1 MAEGDG
7 EGEAEDDA
15 DQDAEDSADDKSD
28 CQYKVPHYITVYITL
43 PNGDEEIITD
53 FEICFTDKTTR
64 SGEAAEKAKED
75 DNGKNKDDNAGDN
88 NNNKED
94 TADMENIEFEFKLA
108 KLVNYIK
115 KQGYPVE
122 NSFVSYY
129 SADFQVQVNCGL
141 DPISPAIT
149 ICPTDLEEN

>member
-1 MAEGDG
+1 MADKSLLRKANEEHSEDPEDIVAEGDG
-7 EGEAEDDA
+7 EGDAEDDA

-28 CQYKVPHYITVYITL
+28 CQYKVPHFITVYITL

-75 DNGKNKDDNAGDN
+75 EHAKNKDDAGDN
-88 NNNKED
+88 FNNKD
-94 TADMENIEFEFKLA
+94 DSADMENIEFEFKLS
-108 KLVNYIK
+108 KLVNFIK

-129 SADFQVQVNCGL
+129 SADFQV
-141 DPISPAIT
+141 
-149 ICPTDLEEN
+149 